1 MFKQRQKITT
11 FAKATV
17 VRESKKIKVEAPL
30 CGVNSAKTQS
40 EAWGKS
46 PEVTVY

>member
-17 VRESKKIKVEAPL
+17 VKESKKIKEKNKV
-30 CGVNSAKTQS
+30 
-40 EAWGKS
+40 
-46 PEVTVY
+46 